1 MRFVNY
7 NISPLIVYYNHSKGA
22 RPEGKGRRM
31 YRERKDLE
39 LAKTVTYSRLLY
51 IRKGPVPSTKLTPSR
66 TQNRGYLYYN
76 TDGPAE

>member
-1 MRFVNY
+1 
-7 NISPLIVYYNHSKGA
+7 
-22 RPEGKGRRM
+22 M

-39 LAKTVTYSRLLY
+39 FAKTVTHSRLLY
-51 IRKGPVPSTKLTPSR
+51 MKNGPVPSTKLTPSR